1 MRPLPTTFPMLSAVA
16 LTAMITLSPAR
27 IGAQTIMPDTPA
39 PEPEVLEGRGIA
51 MITGSTS
58 GLGQATARALGEK
71 GWHVIV
77 HGRDVRRGRR
87 VVEEIEAG
95 PGSATFYAADLASV
109 AETGRLADAVLR
121 DFERLDVLVNNA
133 GIWLTG
139 DDTRRTS
146 EDGYELSFHVN
157 YLSGYQLTHALLP
170 LLRRSAPAR
179 IVTVASVAQTEIDFD
194 DVMLERGYSGG
205 RAYGQSKLAQI
216 LFTFDLA
223 EALDGSGVS
232 VNALHPAT
240 LMDTDMVRE
249 AGVRPRATVEEGRDA
264 LLRLVLESDVGTGG
278 YFDGQKPARAH
289 AQAYDAAARERLRA
303 LSERLIGG

>member
-1 MRPLPTTFPMLSAVA
+1 MIPSPNAFPTFSAVA
-16 LTAMITLSPAR
+16 LLALFVLPPTPA
-27 IGAQTIMPDTPA
+27 GAQTIMPDTPA
-39 PEPEVLEGRGIA
+39 PEPSDIEGRRIV

-58 GLGQATARALGEK
+58 GLGQATALALGER

-77 HGRDVRRGRR
+77 HGRDVERGRG

-95 PGSATFYAADLASV
+95 AGSATFYAADLASTD
-109 AETGRLADAVLR
+109 ETGALADAVLR
-121 DFERLDVLVNNA
+121 DFQRLDVLVNNA
-133 GIWLTG
+133 GIWLSG

-146 EDGYELSFHVN
+146 RDGYDLSFHVN
-157 YLSGYQLTHALLP
+157 YLSGFQLTHALLP

-179 IVTVASVAQTEIDFD
+179 IVNVASVAQTEIDFD

-223 EALDGSGVS
+223 QSLEGSGVS

-240 LMDTDMVRE
+240 LMDTEMVRE

-264 LLRLVLESDVGTGG
+264 LLRLVVEPEVGTGG
-278 YFDGQKPARAH
+278 YFDGQDPARAH
-289 AQAYDAAARERLRA
+289 AQAYDPAAREKLRA

>member
-1 MRPLPTTFPMLSAVA
+1 MRPFFAK
-16 LTAMITLSPAR
+16 SPALSVVTLAALLILAPAR
-27 IGAQTIMPDTPA
+27 TGAQTIMPDTPP
-39 PEPEVLEGRGIA
+39 PEPEVLEGRSIA

-58 GLGQATARALGEK
+58 GLGQATAIALGEQ

-77 HGRDVRRGRR
+77 HGRDVERGRA
-87 VVEEIEAG
+87 VAEEIEAG
-95 PGSATFYAADLASV
+95 PGSATLYAADLASV
-109 AETGRLADAVLR
+109 DETGRLADAVLR

-146 EDGYELSFHVN
+146 DDGYELSFHVN
-157 YLSGYQLTHALLP
+157 YLAGYQLTHALLP
-170 LLRRSAPAR
+170 LLRHSTPAR
-179 IVTVASVAQTEIDFD
+179 IVNVASVAQTEIDFD
-194 DVMLERGYSGG
+194 DVMLESGYSGG

-223 EALDGSGVS
+223 ASLEGSGVS

-240 LMDTDMVRE
+240 LMDTEMVRE

-264 LLRLVLESDVGTGG
+264 LLRLMLDADVGTGG
-278 YFDGQKPARAH
+278 YFDGQEPARAH
-289 AQAYDAAARERLRA
+289 AQAYDETARERLRE